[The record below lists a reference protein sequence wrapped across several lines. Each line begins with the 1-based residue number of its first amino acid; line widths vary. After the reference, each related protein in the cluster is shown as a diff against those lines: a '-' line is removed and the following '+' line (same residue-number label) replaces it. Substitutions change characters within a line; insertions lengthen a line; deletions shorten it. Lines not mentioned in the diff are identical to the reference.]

1 MFVEIDAPSSDL
13 IAMNLTMAA
22 VDRWLEN
29 LSEDR
34 SGQEIGREIGS
45 MYREIRAVV
54 VALSPDEEEDDDEE
68 DDDDEVEQTVVDLR
82 REIAV

>member
-1 MFVEIDAPSSDL
+1 MFVEIDAASSDL

-22 VDRWLEN
+22 IDRWLEN
-29 LSEDR
+29 LSDDR
-34 SGQEIGREIGS
+34 SGEQIGREIGS

-54 VALSPDEEEDDDEE
+54 SALSPDEDEDDEDEDEADDEE
-68 DDDDEVEQTVVDLR
+68 TVVELR